1 MSFYEWLT
9 LLLAILSLIAQV
21 IDVLQRREN
30 KS

>member
-9 LLLAILSLIAQV
+9 MLLAILSLIAQV
-21 IDVLQRREN
+21 IDVLQKREN